1 MIQAVSRAIKILEFV
16 AANNMTRLSDI
27 SRGVGLN
34 KSTTHGLIATLEA
47 MGCIRQDQSTGK
59 YALGL
64 KLFELGQ
71 AVLANMDIRTAAM
84 PYLLELSRKYEETV
98 HLAILSGD
106 EVIYIDKVDS
116 PRSIRIVSKVGGR
129 NPAYCTGVGKVLLAG
144 LSDGELKKLLVDM
157 EFKPITPNTITNAYA
172 LAEQINRIRQEG
184 YATDSGEIDE
194 GLSCFAAPVRNHLGA
209 VTAAISLSG
218 PTARLINGN
227 SSRLVTDVIYCAR
240 QISGQFGFNAN
251 QGNNNFFLPQN
262 ENGG

>member
-16 AANNMTRLSDI
+16 AANNMARLSDI

-34 KSTTHGLIATLEA
+34 KSTTHGLIATLET
-47 MGCIRQDQSTGK
+47 MGCIRQDQSTGR

-129 NPAYCTGVGKVLLAG
+129 NPAYCTGVGKALLAG
-144 LSDGELKKLLVDM
+144 LNDTELNQLLAKM
-157 EFKPITPNTITNAYA
+157 EFRPITPNTITNAYA
-172 LAEQINRIRQEG
+172 LAEEINKIRRDG
-184 YATDSGEIDE
+184 YAADNGEIDE

-227 SSRLVTDVIYCAR
+227 SSRLVSDVVYCAR
-240 QISGQFGFNAN
+240 QISMQFGFNYALGGNGFFASQN
-251 QGNNNFFLPQN
+251 QNSV
-262 ENGG
+262 

>member
-1 MIQAVSRAIKILEFV
+1 MIQAVSRAVKILEFV
-16 AANNMTRLSDI
+16 AVNNMARLADI

-34 KSTTHGLIATLEA
+34 KSTTHGLISTLEA
-47 MGCIRQDQSTGK
+47 MGCIRQDRSTGR
-59 YALGL
+59 YSLGL

-71 AVLANMDIRTAAM
+71 AVLANMDVRTAAM

-144 LSDGELKKLLVDM
+144 LPDSELNQLLAKM
-157 EFKPITPNTITNAYA
+157 EFRPITPNTITNAYA
-172 LAEQINRIRQEG
+172 LAEQINKIRQDG
-184 YATDSGEIDE
+184 YATDNGEIDE
-194 GLSCFAAPVRNHLGA
+194 GLSCFAAPIRNHLG
-209 VTAAISLSG
+209 VITAAISISG

-227 SSRLVTDVIYCAR
+227 SSRLVADVIYCAR
-240 QISGQFGFNAN
+240 QISGQFGFNAA
-251 QGNNNFFLPQN
+251 QAGGSFFPKN
-262 ENGG
+262 ENGV